1 MDGLLAKEEDYTIEG
16 IPTEAAIREL
26 IKAGKMEELADLL
39 KNMPP
44 TENTDSS
51 LNTQ

>member
-1 MDGLLAKEEDYTIEG
+1 MNGLLAKEEDYTIEG

-26 IKAGKMEELADLL
+26 MKAGKMEELADLL
-39 KNMPP
+39 KNMPA
-44 TENTDSS
+44 TENKDLL